1 MNAYAHSG
9 ESKHG
14 PVIPRMLWT
23 VLLGGTIGRVVGLFS
38 ARFVAEVFYQV
49 RPTDLLMLAFPS
61 LATLA
66 AASVASLPAVLR
78 AARIDLTVALR
89 FE

>member
-1 MNAYAHSG
+1 
-9 ESKHG
+9 
-14 PVIPRMLWT
+14 MLST
-23 VLLGGTIGRVVGLFS
+23 VLLGGTMGIVVGLFS

-61 LATLA
+61 LAILA
-66 AASVASLPAVLR
+66 ATSVAPLPAALR
-78 AARIDLTVALR
+78 ATRIDPTVALR